1 MKQLLLVLCIFIY
14 SLSYSQ
20 TPSVS
25 YGKIVHYE
33 NFSSTFISTRNVDVW
48 LPPDYS
54 TQKKYAVIYMHDG
67 QMLFDSTITWNHQE
81 WQADENMR
89 KISSNKNLK
98 PAIIVGIWNIPQTRY
113 ADYFPQKTIQFITD
127 SSRKTIEE
135 RQLKSVPQ
143 ADNYLKFIVNELK
156 PFIDSTYSTHK
167 DVNNTFLMG
176 SSMGG
181 LISLYGLCEYPNIF
195 GAAACVSIHSPMAM
209 NELINP
215 TTDEN
220 VSFTFRNY
228 LLQHLPKANSRRI
241 YMDYGDQTLDAK
253 YAPYQK
259 KLDAIL
265 RKKGYKAPRW
275 ITRYFPGTDHSER
288 SWADRMYI
296 PLQFLLRK

>member
-1 MKQLLLVLCIFIY
+1 MKPLLTAFCAFIF
-14 SLSYSQ
+14 SSVYSQ

-25 YGKIVHYE
+25 YGKLIHYE
-33 NFSSTFISTRNVDVW
+33 NFPSTYISTRNVDVW

-54 TQKKYAVIYMHDG
+54 PQHKYAVIYMHDG
-67 QMLFDSTITWNHQE
+67 QMLFDSAITWNHQE
-81 WQADENMR
+81 WQADENMQ
-89 KISSNKNLK
+89 KLSSNKNLK
-98 PAIIVGIWNIPQTRY
+98 RAIIVGIWNIPQTRY
-113 ADYFPQKTIQFITD
+113 ADYFPQKTIPFITD

-135 RQLKSVPQ
+135 RQFKAPPQ
-143 ADNYLKFIVNELK
+143 ADNYLRFIVKELK
-156 PFIDSTYSTHK
+156 PFIDSAYATRK

-181 LISLYGLCEYPNIF
+181 LISLYGLCEYPDVF
-195 GAAACVSIHSPMAM
+195 GAAACISIHSPMAM

-220 VSFTFRNY
+220 VSVTFRNY

-241 YMDYGDQTLDAK
+241 YMDYGNQTLDAK

-259 KLDAIL
+259 KLNAVL
-265 RKKGYKAPRW
+265 QKKGYTAPAW

-288 SWADRMYI
+288 AWAERMTI